1 MKFLLAV
8 DGSEYSQR
16 AATYLAEHLAVLKEV
31 PDVLLVNVH
40 QPVASPRVRS
50 YVGKEALER
59 YYSEE
64 GDIALEPASKILSSH
79 GVAFAPVKLVGE
91 VGTEIAKYAKAQN
104 CSMVVMGTHGHGSMG
119 NLVMGSVATRVV
131 AECSVPVLL
140 VK

>member
-8 DGSEYSQR
+8 DGSEHSER
-16 AATYLAEHLAVLKEV
+16 AAAYLADHLSVLKEV
-31 PDVLLVNVH
+31 PEVLLVNVH

-50 YVGKEALER
+50 YVGKEALEK

-64 GDIALEPASKILSSH
+64 SDVALAPAIKILTAR
-79 GVAFAPVKLVGE
+79 GVAFTPVKLVGD
-91 VGTEIAKYAKAQN
+91 VGKEIAQYAKLQN
-104 CSMVVMGTHGHGSMG
+104 CTMVVMGTHGHGSMG

-140 VK
+140 IK

>member
-16 AATYLAEHLAVLKEV
+16 AATYLADHLSVLKEV

-40 QPVASPRVRS
+40 EPVASPRVRS
-50 YVGKEALER
+50 YVGKEALEK

-64 GDIALEPASKILSSH
+64 GDVALEPASRILSER
-79 GVAFAPVKLVGE
+79 GVAFAPVKLVGD
-91 VGTEIAKYAKAQN
+91 VGKEIAQYAKAQN
-104 CSMVVMGTHGHGSMG
+104 CGMVVMGTHGHGSMG

-131 AECSVPVLL
+131 AECAVPVLL